1 MATDDNDEGQVQD
14 DYSSEPPKSS
24 KPYLDAI
31 KESEKAFEQ
40 YNDKADNIDKLY
52 ADLARLANGT
62 RDRQFQMF
70 WANVEVLKPSIY
82 SRPPVPV
89 VVPRFKDRRP
99 VPRAASEILERA
111 CIVGFELEDIDQVMR
126 MIRDD
131 LAIQARGV
139 PWVRYEVK
147 DGQQRAC
154 VEHTDRRDFL
164 HELQRYWKDVGWV
177 AKRSWL
183 TTDQMKDRFKRDS
196 GDAYLDA
203 EYTVRKDDKQNGAAD
218 SESKAGVW
226 EIWDKNEGKV
236 IWVTPGVDVVLDRD
250 EPDMKLEGFFPCPK
264 PAYGTTQRRSLIPVP
279 DMLFYKDQLEEI
291 NELTA
296 RIAALSEAVKVRG
309 FYPAGSGEIGDAI
322 ESAIKRNDNNQ
333 IMIPISNWAA
343 FGNTG
348 AKDMIVW
355 LPIDVIANT
364 ITGLVALRKELID
377 DVYQITGLSDIMRG
391 STEASETATA
401 QQLKSQYGSV
411 RIRDR
416 QAELVRV
423 ARDIARIVAEIMAEN
438 FSPKT
443 LLDMSQYEI
452 KTDAEVAAEAE
463 QAIASAQQQ
472 AQQALANPEMVAQ
485 AQQNPQAAQQ
495 MLDQLKQQ
503 TEAQV
508 DKINKQPTIEK
519 VMGLLREQR
528 LRPFVLDIETDS
540 TIQPN
545 EDAAKQRATE
555 FVTAVGGFMN
565 QAAAIVQIVP
575 QSAPLMSDTLKYVAS
590 QFRAGRELEGS
601 IEEFADAM
609 KAMAGQPKPPDPA
622 QIKAESD
629 AKAADADAQVKV
641 ADAQA
646 KQQETVAKAQDQ
658 QHQAAMQEI
667 ERNAKLSEA
676 DAKLRLMDA
685 QGAQAAEKHT
695 QEMEKGALEIV
706 LLNTKIHQSE
716 VQTDNQVK
724 ATAAKIEQT
733 NTATDNSIRST
744 DASVQATA
752 DSTAIKADAAKA
764 KSEESDSAPKDNGL
778 SALTEKMERL
788 SEILMAPNV
797 IDRDPITNRV
807 IGSRKQINSH
817 P

>member
-1 MATDDNDEGQVQD
+1 MATDDNDLGQVQD
-14 DYSSEPPKSS
+14 SYEDEPPKSS

-31 KESEKAFEQ
+31 KESEKAFEE
-40 YNDKADNIDKLY
+40 YNTRSDKIDKLY
-52 ADLARLANGT
+52 ADLARLANAT
-62 RDRQFQMF
+62 RDREFAMF

-89 VVPRFKDRRP
+89 VVPRFRDRRP

-111 CIVGFELEDIDQVMR
+111 CIVGFEIEDIDQVMR

-131 LAIQARGV
+131 LAILARGV
-139 PWVRYEVK
+139 PWVRYELR
-147 DGQQRAC
+147 DGYEYVC
-154 VEHTDRRDFL
+154 IEHADRRDFL
-164 HELQRYWKDVGWV
+164 HELQRSWKDVGWV

-183 TTDQMKDRFKRDS
+183 TKDEMKKRFKGDS
-196 GDAYLDA
+196 GDAYLEA
-203 EYTVRKDDKQNGAAD
+203 EYEVRKDDKQNGAAD
-218 SESKAGVW
+218 SESKCGVW
-226 EIWDKNEGKV
+226 EIWDKKEGKV

-250 EPDMKLEGFFPCPK
+250 KPDMKLEGFFPCPK
-264 PAYGTTQRRSLIPVP
+264 PAYGTTQRRSLVPVP

-296 RIAALSEAVKVRG
+296 RIAALSEAIKVRG

-333 IMIPISNWAA
+333 IMVPISNWAA
-343 FGNTG
+343 FGNAG

-355 LPIDVIANT
+355 LPIDVIAT
-364 ITGLVALRKELID
+364 TVQGLVALRKELID

-423 ARDIARIVAEIMAEN
+423 ARDITRIMAEIMAEN

-443 LLDMSQYEI
+443 LLDMSQSEI
-452 KTDAEVAAEAE
+452 KLDRDVQQEIQQV
-463 QAIASAQQQ
+463 IAQAQQQ
-472 AQQALANPEMVAQ
+472 AVQVKEDQQALAQLQ
-485 AQQNPQAAQQ
+485 AQTQQ
-495 MLDQLKQQ
+495 QIDKL
-503 TEAQV
+503 EA
-508 DKINKQPTIEK
+508 QPTIEK
-519 VMGLLREQR
+519 VVALLREQR

-540 TIQPN
+540 TIQPD
-545 EDAAKQRATE
+545 EDAQKQRATE

-565 QAAAIVQIVP
+565 QAAVLLQSVP
-575 QSAPLMSDTLKYVAS
+575 QAAPLLSDTLKYVAS

-601 IEEFADAM
+601 IDEFADAM
-609 KAMAGQPKPPDPA
+609 KQLASQPKPPDPA
-622 QIKAESD
+622 QIKAE
-629 AKAADADAQVKV
+629 ADAQTAQADAQTKM

-646 KQQETVAKAQDQ
+646 KQQETAEKAQEL
-658 QHQAAMQEI
+658 QHKAALFQIEQAAKQQ
-667 ERNAKLSEA
+667 EA
-676 DAKLRLMDA
+676 DAKLALMSS
-685 QGAQAAEKHT
+685 QGQQQAEKHS
-695 QEMEKGALEIV
+695 QDMEKGALEIV

-716 VQTDNQVK
+716 VQTDNQIK
-724 ATAAKIEQT
+724 ATAAKIDQT

-752 DSTAIKADAAKA
+752 DSTAIKAEAAQA
-764 KSEESDSAPKDNGL
+764 KSKELA
-778 SALTEKMERL
+778 
-788 SEILMAPNV
+788 
-797 IDRDPITNRV
+797 
-807 IGSRKQINSH
+807 
-817 P
+817 